1 MKIWELLKVENIGK
15 YVKSELGEFKVV
27 SNSKWEGNVLIEQNM
42 VLCTKQDLSI
52 FSIPTDKINI
62 EWEIIEEEENTDYE
76 RAEYNNQYYYVTS
89 HGKVWKEIEK
99 NISLDNTRHKI
110 ANYSTVKSK
119 MEFKALRDNLLSRM
133 QRWADIH
140 NEEKI
145 DWNDSEQRK
154 YLIYYDYD
162 DNKFYFT
169 YVYYIR
175 DLGQVYFTSK
185 EIANQCLEEFKEE
198 LLEFYKFEMEE

>member
-15 YVKSELGEFKVV
+15 YVKSELGEFKVG

-62 EWEIIEEEENTDYE
+62 EWEIIEEEENTDYK

-89 HGKVWKEIEK
+89 NGKVLKEIEK
-99 NISLDNTRHKI
+99 NISLDNTRYKI